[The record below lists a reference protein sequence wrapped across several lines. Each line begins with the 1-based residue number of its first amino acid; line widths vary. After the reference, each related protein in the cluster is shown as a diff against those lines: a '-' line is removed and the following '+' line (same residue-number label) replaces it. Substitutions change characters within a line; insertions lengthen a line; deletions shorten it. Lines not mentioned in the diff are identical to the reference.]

1 MPLCHFGEITFL
13 GEYYFWYM
21 ISAAETYWI
30 LEEILG
36 YVIGSLWVNPCW
48 CFDNIDLVSLVVSFT
63 PIWSWLIESEDF
75 ALNWVRGGGFQV
87 QKRRF
92 VWLDTTVLCIAG
104 AVLLLLSLLVQRGL
118 VQSCCID
125 NYNVF
130 VLDFSTFVVQ
140 GGDVRSWLHYCRGQ
154 LCRGL
159 YSVNCT
165 FMPTSQLCLNGAVI
179 DHVMEFSFL
188 FTRQF
193 IVRDTHVQFVHA
205 RAFCWVLCSRWSIY
219 YSMRWVLH
227 WIFVQ
232 YHSWCCDFMSFEDWA
247 LLSLAFEVSCTDSDF
262 CWGYELVEDPDCSS
276 ALLIAVHL
284 DLLDI
289 CSILLHMKC

>member
-1 MPLCHFGEITFL
+1 MPVDSFISILFWSMDYAKHADLCLLRLMVCFIIVPWYKYYWCYLVDRYDAIMSFWRDHFFL

-118 VQSCCID
+118 VLLCI
-125 NYNVF
+125 
-130 VLDFSTFVVQ
+130 
-140 GGDVRSWLHYCRGQ
+140 C
-154 LCRGL
+154 
-159 YSVNCT
+159 
-165 FMPTSQLCLNGAVI
+165 
-179 DHVMEFSFL
+179 
-188 FTRQF
+188 
-193 IVRDTHVQFVHA
+193 
-205 RAFCWVLCSRWSIY
+205 
-219 YSMRWVLH
+219 
-227 WIFVQ
+227 
-232 YHSWCCDFMSFEDWA
+232 
-247 LLSLAFEVSCTDSDF
+247 
-262 CWGYELVEDPDCSS
+262 
-276 ALLIAVHL
+276 
-284 DLLDI
+284 
-289 CSILLHMKC
+289 

>member
-1 MPLCHFGEITFL
+1 MFL
-13 GEYYFWYM
+13 YW
-21 ISAAETYWI
+21 ISVRLLFKAET
-30 LEEILG
+30 
-36 YVIGSLWVNPCW
+36 SAHDC
-48 CFDNIDLVSLVVSFT
+48 T
-63 PIWSWLIESEDF
+63 
-75 ALNWVRGGGFQV
+75 
-87 QKRRF
+87 
-92 VWLDTTVLCIAG
+92 IAG
-104 AVLLLLSLLVQRGL
+104 V
-118 VQSCCID
+118 
-125 NYNVF
+125 Y
-130 VLDFSTFVVQ
+130 
-140 GGDVRSWLHYCRGQ
+140 
-154 LCRGL
+154 CRGL

-188 FTRQF
+188 FTRHF
-193 IVRDTHVQFVHA
+193 IVRDTHVKFAHA

-262 CWGYELVEDPDCSS
+262 CWGYELVEGPDCSS
-276 ALLIAVHL
+276 ALLIAVRL

>member
-92 VWLDTTVLCIAG
+92 VWQDTTVLCIAG

-140 GGDVRSWLHYCRGQ
+140 GGDVRSWQHYCRGLLQ
-154 LCRGL
+154 R
-159 YSVNCT
+159 
-165 FMPTSQLCLNGAVI
+165 
-179 DHVMEFSFL
+179 
-188 FTRQF
+188 F
-193 IVRDTHVQFVHA
+193 ILR
-205 RAFCWVLCSRWSIY
+205 
-219 YSMRWVLH
+219 
-227 WIFVQ
+227 
-232 YHSWCCDFMSFEDWA
+232 
-247 LLSLAFEVSCTDSDF
+247 
-262 CWGYELVEDPDCSS
+262 
-276 ALLIAVHL
+276 
-284 DLLDI
+284 
-289 CSILLHMKC
+289 